1 MNFFQLYLEVAT
13 ATPGSKQQMCK
24 NIRSESNKQKS
35 CSEQCSSNTAAA
47 EIYLV
52 LTLRRRKTSNQRV
65 RKDEKLYK
73 IRSSGN
79 SRYNKSFCL
88 KAIKRSGEIR
98 QIQTLCEASK
108 EKNFSRVVFSAP
120 SLLRC
125 KRLLPNCHC
134 DGEPLEMF
142 SCKVPSWV

>member
-1 MNFFQLYLEVAT
+1 M
-13 ATPGSKQQMCK
+13 
-24 NIRSESNKQKS
+24 
-35 CSEQCSSNTAAA
+35 
-47 EIYLV
+47 
-52 LTLRRRKTSNQRV
+52 
-65 RKDEKLYK
+65 
-73 IRSSGN
+73 RSSGN

-142 SCKVPSWV
+142 SCKVPSWVWDWPNSWFVQCTILLSTGGKRWVCRSQWQISTNRGSRHQTESYLCGWVRLGLLFSSPKYQCFWLCWVDAHL